1 MSGKSMYLKDESA
14 TLALAAGLAQ
24 QVLNTISTGGQTSFT
39 IYLQGELGA
48 GKTCFARG
56 FLHGLGYQDRVKSPT
71 YTVVEPY
78 PLNDLT
84 VHHMD
89 LYRLADPEELEY
101 LGVRDLIGDKTI
113 LLIEWPERGQGVL
126 PAADLIVH
134 LHHCEQPQQT
144 GRQISLQAENKVAG
158 KLVDSLT

>member
-1 MSGKSMYLKDESA
+1 MYLKDESE
-14 TLALAAGLAQ
+14 TLALAAKLAQ
-24 QVLNTISTGGQTSFT
+24 QVLKIFSTGGQSNFI

-56 FLHGLGYQDRVKSPT
+56 FLRGLGYKDKVKSPT
-71 YTVVEPY
+71 YTVIEPY

-84 VHHMD
+84 VYHMD

-101 LGVRDLIGDKTI
+101 LGVRDMTGNNTI

-126 PAADLIVH
+126 PTADLSVH
-134 LHHCEQPQQT
+134 LQHSEQSQET
-144 GRQISLQAENKVAG
+144 GRQINLQAENKIAG
-158 KLVDSLT
+158 ELVDFLGRGRT

>member
-1 MSGKSMYLKDESA
+1 MYLKDESA
-14 TLALAAGLAQ
+14 TLALAARLAQ
-24 QVLNTISTGGQTSFT
+24 QILKTVSTGGQNNFI

-56 FLHGLGYQDRVKSPT
+56 FLRGLGYQDRVKSPT

-78 PLNDLT
+78 PLTDLT
-84 VHHMD
+84 VYHMD

-101 LGVRDLIGDKTI
+101 LGVRDLTGNNTI

-126 PAADLIVH
+126 PIADLTVH
-134 LHHCEQPQQT
+134 LHHCDQSQQT
-144 GRQISLQAENKVAG
+144 GRQISLQAENTEAG
-158 KLVDSLT
+158 KLVDSL

>member
-1 MSGKSMYLKDESA
+1 MYLKDESA
-14 TLALAAGLAQ
+14 TLALAARLAQ
-24 QVLNTISTGGQTSFT
+24 QILKTVSTGGQNNFT

-56 FLHGLGYQDRVKSPT
+56 FLRGLGYQDRVKSPT
-71 YTVVEPY
+71 YTIVEPY

-84 VHHMD
+84 VYHMD

-101 LGVRDLIGDKTI
+101 LGVRDLIGDNTI

-126 PAADLIVH
+126 PTADLTVH
-134 LHHCEQPQQT
+134 LHHCDQPQQT
-144 GRQISLQAENKVAG
+144 GRQISLQAENTEAG
-158 KLVDSLT
+158 KLVDSL